1 VVGCQSSTS
10 ISGNFN
16 DFAIAP
22 GNFLWFSSVLKA
34 NHLPSNA
41 VVHVTFTN
49 QMISIPGF
57 GSINVPDSTV
67 TFDPAAVSAT
77 TSFAGTW
84 MTTVPSNPKGNTFFA
99 GHSVQV
105 PGGLP
110 GSAHPVTWSGTITV
124 DTPGVSVNWQWA
136 AANYPGAHFSANDG
150 ALGVKSVDD
159 NKLDPLYQNSDHAGT
174 PENFKQFVVG
184 GGTGG
189 GGSNFTGSYSSTAS
203 VCR

>member
-1 VVGCQSSTS
+1 
-10 ISGNFN
+10 
-16 DFAIAP
+16 
-22 GNFLWFSSVLKA
+22 VLKA

-49 QMISIPGF
+49 QTISITGF
-57 GSINVPDSTV
+57 GTVNVPNATV
-67 TFDPAAVSAT
+67 TFDPAAVDAT
-77 TSFAGTW
+77 TSFGGTW
-84 MTTVPSNPKGNTFFA
+84 STTVPSSIKGNTFLS

-110 GSAHPVTWSGTITV
+110 GSAHATWSGTISI

-136 AANYPGAHFSANDG
+136 AANYPTFSANDA

-159 NKLDPLYQNSDHAGT
+159 NKLSIYQNSDHAGT